1 MSITAPPIDPE
12 LSAALALAGSP
23 AVAVG
28 MTAATLH
35 DQRAVL
41 EAMTPS
47 FDDVAADTRFRL
59 TRRTVPGPQRAAGVD
74 VLIATPAGATG
85 GCPVLVT
92 THGGGLVAGSGLLGL
107 PGVLDLA
114 ASIGGAGAVV
124 VSVDYRLAPEHPF
137 PAAHDDTWTALT
149 WVAGHAEEIGGD
161 PGSLVLYGG
170 SAGANLAAGVALRAR
185 DTGEVTV
192 RGQLSLYPML
202 DDRAAG
208 VSAAQMHGHGV
219 WDDVTNRTAWDAVL
233 AGRPATPY
241 AAPRPSGGPRRTAS
255 DLPGGGLGGDVPR
268 RDRRLG
274 VPDLG
279 GGRRRRA
286 ARVARRGPR
295 VRPVRT
301 GVDSGRTCPGRPP
314 RLAAAARRRC
324 GRAGLGRDRP
334 GASRAPGPEVVGLGP
349 RASIGARCAPHRPAR
364 RPSARGRAPPAIP
377 GRGSGTAR
385 GAPWTACAANSTG
398 ARSA

>member
-12 LSAALALAGSP
+12 LSAALALAGGP

-185 DTGEVTV
+185 DTGEVAV
-192 RGQLSLYPML
+192 RGQLLLYPML

-241 AAPRPSGGPRRTAS
+241 AAPARAV
-255 DLPGGGLGGDVPR
+255 DLAGLPPTYLEVGSAETFRDETVDWACRIWAAGGDAELHVWPGAVHGFDLFVP
-268 RDRRLG
+268 G
-274 VPDLG
+274 STVA
-279 GGRRRRA
+279 GRARA
-286 ARVARRGPR
+286 ARRDWLRRL
-295 VRPVRT
+295 
-301 GVDSGRTCPGRPP
+301 VDG
-314 RLAAAARRRC
+314 
-324 GRAGLGRDRP
+324 AGERD
-334 GASRAPGPEVVGLGP
+334 
-349 RASIGARCAPHRPAR
+349 
-364 RPSARGRAPPAIP
+364 
-377 GRGSGTAR
+377 
-385 GAPWTACAANSTG
+385 
-398 ARSA
+398 